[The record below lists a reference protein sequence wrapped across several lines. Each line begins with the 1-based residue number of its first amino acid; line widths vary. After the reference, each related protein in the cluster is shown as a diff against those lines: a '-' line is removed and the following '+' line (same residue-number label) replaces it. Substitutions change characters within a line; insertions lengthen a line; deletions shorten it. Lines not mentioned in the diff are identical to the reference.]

1 MTMEKH
7 DDSGVPAHI
16 RQLLRDQQ
24 EANENLVLAMIHAQ
38 ELRDQ
43 AESATLL
50 AKEALKSAE
59 VAQKI
64 AQAIAEDFAKRELD
78 LHAAAELREQLLAI
92 VGHDLRNP
100 LNAIGVAAQILEKHV
115 ATSAVDIKLVEG
127 IRHSAHRMGR
137 MIEQLLEFART
148 RLGSGLELDLK
159 PTNFTEVCRYVIE
172 ELEVGGRAQV
182 HSDFRGELT
191 GRWDADRLGQ
201 VLSNIIGNAIDH
213 AAPGTPVLVTAS
225 ESGSEIFVEITNQG
239 APIPIDILPIIFQPF
254 RQGRSSEQSRTG
266 HLGLGLYIAYQIVS
280 AHGGTLAARSAE
292 GATTFSIRL
301 PRFPK
306 LQPTTPEH
314 TAE

>member
-43 AESATLL
+43 AESATHL
-50 AKEALKSAE
+50 AQEALKSAE

-64 AQAIAEDFAKRELD
+64 AQAIAEDFAKRELE
-78 LHAAAELREQLLAI
+78 LHAAAALREQLLAI

-115 ATSAVDIKLVEG
+115 ATSTVDVKLVEG

-159 PTNFTEVCRYVIE
+159 STNFGSTAD
-172 ELEVGGRAQV
+172 LVG
-182 HSDFRGELT
+182 
-191 GRWDADRLGQ
+191 
-201 VLSNIIGNAIDH
+201 
-213 AAPGTPVLVTAS
+213 
-225 ESGSEIFVEITNQG
+225 
-239 APIPIDILPIIFQPF
+239 
-254 RQGRSSEQSRTG
+254 SSETG
-266 HLGLGLYIAYQIVS
+266 S
-280 AHGGTLAARSAE
+280 APTRALPTPHGGLVGPPSRGCGQRWRTRV
-292 GATTFSIRL
+292 
-301 PRFPK
+301 
-306 LQPTTPEH
+306 
-314 TAE
+314 